1 MAKALPLKK
10 GSYWISA
17 KWGYSSGAG
26 HFAYDLATNGTG
38 HPVYSITDGTVVA
51 CNDGVWDNY
60 THGLGGPFSG
70 KASNW
75 IVIQF
80 KNRKTGKTN
89 YAFYQHLKRGIKV
102 KKGQRVQPG
111 QHIGNVGLT
120 GNTSGPHLHLAVAD
134 HAYKGNRYS
143 YMDNNGGG
151 ATWTPMSVAMEIPVA
166 GAPAPA
172 PVPAPA
178 RPTVTKANV
187 KPGKKN
193 ADVKVYQKELRRVVG
208 PRVAAKLNPGGA
220 TGYFGKETRTLTRW
234 VQINK
239 LGAKRGTPG
248 ADGVPGA
255 KTFKLLGLH
264 TK

>member
-10 GSYWISA
+10 GSYWVSA
-17 KWGYSSGAG
+17 KWRYSSGSG

-134 HAYKGNRYS
+134 HKYYGDRYS
-143 YMDNNGGG
+143 YMKNNGGG

-166 GAPAPA
+166 GSAPAKPA
-172 PVPAPA
+172 VPSSI
-178 RPTVTKANV
+178 KKINV

-193 ADVKVYQKELRRVVG
+193 NDVLTYQKALRRVAG
-208 PRVAAKLNPGGA
+208 AATAKRLNPSGA
-220 TGYFGKETRTLTRW
+220 TGMFGKETRALTRW

-239 LGAKRGTPG
+239 LGAKKGSTG
-248 ADGVPGA
+248 ADGIPGA
-255 KTFKLLGLH
+255 KTFKMLKLNA
-264 TK
+264 T

>member
-10 GSYWISA
+10 GSYWVSA
-17 KWGYSSGAG
+17 KWRYSSGSG

-102 KKGQRVQPG
+102 KKGQKVVPG

-120 GNTSGPHLHLAVAD
+120 GNTSGPHLHFAVGD
-134 HAYKGNRYS
+134 HKYYGDRYS
-143 YMDNNGGG
+143 YMKNNGGG

-166 GAPAPA
+166 GSAPAKPA
-172 PVPAPA
+172 VPSSI
-178 RPTVTKANV
+178 KKINV

-193 ADVKVYQKELRRVVG
+193 NDVLTYQKALRRVAG
-208 PRVAAKLNPGGA
+208 AATAKRLNPSGA
-220 TGYFGKETRTLTRW
+220 TGYFGKETRALTRW

-239 LGAKRGTPG
+239 LGAKKGSTG
-248 ADGVPGA
+248 ADGIPGA
-255 KTFKLLGLH
+255 KTFKMLKLNA
-264 TK
+264 T